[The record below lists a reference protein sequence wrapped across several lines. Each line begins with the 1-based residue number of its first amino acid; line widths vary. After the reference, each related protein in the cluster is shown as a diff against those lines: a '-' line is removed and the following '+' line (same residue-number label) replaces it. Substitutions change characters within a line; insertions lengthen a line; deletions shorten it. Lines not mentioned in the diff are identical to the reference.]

1 MQVTGSN
8 ERNSHRVTDSHRSP
22 NSSRVMVRAFASC
35 RLGKLGDH
43 VASNTF
49 SFFLKK
55 TRVMF
60 GLGGKKSQTTLGQA
74 MMGREQGLLDPAPRT
89 RDDPIPQPGG
99 SSPSSSPSQH
109 LLASD

>member
-55 TRVMF
+55 KLV
-60 GLGGKKSQTTLGQA
+60 SC
-74 MMGREQGLLDPAPRT
+74 LDLEEKNPKLPWAK
-89 RDDPIPQPGG
+89 
-99 SSPSSSPSQH
+99 
-109 LLASD
+109 L